1 MRYTIIFLSGY
12 SQKQSE
18 DISIAFTALIEV
30 GILLSLTTR
39 NSKPLDIIAEQVPLL
54 LIKK

>member
-1 MRYTIIFLSGY
+1 MRYTIIFLNGY

-18 DISIAFTALIEV
+18 DISVAVTALIEG
-30 GILLSLTTR
+30 GILLSLTAR